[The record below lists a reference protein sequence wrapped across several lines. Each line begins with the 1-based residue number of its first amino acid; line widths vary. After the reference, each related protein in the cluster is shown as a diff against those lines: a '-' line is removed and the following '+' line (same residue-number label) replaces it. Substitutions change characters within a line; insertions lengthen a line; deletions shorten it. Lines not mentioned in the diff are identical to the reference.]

1 MNIGWE
7 EIVFGAVVIF
17 VQGLSLWFMYWLFKK
32 LRKPK
37 PAAPAYSPG
46 TGLDGKAFP
55 VLATFT
61 GLRGVPWMAVATNSL
76 NPVFRLDG
84 QQLIYRVIRHRQR
97 LLSDVSQVDTRSAYG
112 TFNLVFEFS
121 DSPFTFIAN
130 LGSPLRVAYILAML
144 PPDIPLSERAQAARI
159 ADKSSL

>member
-1 MNIGWE
+1 MNIEWAK
-7 EIVFGAVVIF
+7 IAFGAIVIVAQF
-17 VQGLSLWFMYWLFKK
+17 LSLWFVYWLFKK

-37 PAAPAYSPG
+37 PAAPSYSPG

-55 VLATFT
+55 VLSTFT
-61 GLRGVPWMAVATNSL
+61 GLRCVPWVAVATNSL

-84 QQLIYRVIRHRQR
+84 QRLIYRVIRQRQR

-121 DSPFTFIAN
+121 NSPFTFIVN
-130 LGSPLRVAYILAML
+130 LGSPSRVAYVLSLL
-144 PPDIPLSERAQAARI
+144 PPNIPLSERAKAARTVQ
-159 ADKSSL
+159 